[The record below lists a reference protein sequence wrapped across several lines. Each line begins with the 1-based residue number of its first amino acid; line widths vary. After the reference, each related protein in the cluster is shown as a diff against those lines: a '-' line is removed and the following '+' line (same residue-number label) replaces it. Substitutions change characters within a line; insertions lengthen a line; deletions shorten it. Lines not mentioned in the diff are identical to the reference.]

1 MLSTEEE
8 LGTSPGGDSGWAS
21 WPRDFTSFEV
31 FVTLSSFSSLRGK
44 ETLQKSLLTEGIFT
58 FIFLDDM
65 KFFYPEDKTYIKLT
79 MMKFKGKANIIC
91 NPIC

>member
-1 MLSTEEE
+1 
-8 LGTSPGGDSGWAS
+8 
-21 WPRDFTSFEV
+21 
-31 FVTLSSFSSLRGK
+31 
-44 ETLQKSLLTEGIFT
+44 
-58 FIFLDDM
+58 M